1 MKKKLNRASAVTLIA
16 GIVMLFT
23 FIYGR
28 ANYLAQKS
36 KVLKAMLESLEAG
49 TATFRQKYMNFAYN
63 SFWPFFIVGLILVL
77 TGLSLFITARVM
89 GNKRY
94 PENESTPLGKIL
106 FGRSFFSEFLDYIS
120 DHVMF
125 AIILLLIVVMSFAFP
140 RFFTLSNFTNILNQV
155 AIWGVMACGITFV
168 LITGNI
174 DLTIGSIL
182 SLIGIICASL
192 LVKTSSLFLILVVP
206 VLLGCLVGGCT
217 GGIMAGI
224 NGGNSQS
231 FIVTYGAQT
240 AVAALALL
248 VQGGTYITIEEA
260 DIVSRGVG
268 IFKYIGSGINPAYIF
283 FTIAII
289 CQFVL
294 NYTRFGRNLMF
305 VGSNPKA
312 AQLSG
317 INVRLYILLAFLIC
331 GGINGIAGVL
341 QTSRVMTANPTA
353 GTGYE
358 MTAIA
363 MCVVGGV
370 SMKGGSGNFINTILG
385 VLIIG
390 IITNSMNLLG
400 YSTYPQ
406 MMIKGFV
413 IMFAF
418 GLDVINKNRKMK
430 RG

>member
-1 MKKKLNRASAVTLIA
+1 MKNKLKQISTVSLIA
-16 GIVMLFT
+16 GIATVLVFV
-23 FIYGR
+23 YGR
-28 ANYLAQKS
+28 SNYLAMKS
-36 KVLKAMLESLEAG
+36 KLLKKMLEALEAG
-49 TATFRQKYMNFAYN
+49 TATGYQKYLAFTHDT
-63 SFWPFFIVGLILVL
+63 FWPFFLVGMALVL
-77 TGLSLFITARVM
+77 GGFSLFICRRVM
-89 GNKRY
+89 ANKRY
-94 PENESTPLGKIL
+94 PQNEDTPIGKVLFTRQFFDELLDFLG
-106 FGRSFFSEFLDYIS
+106 DYM
-120 DHVMF
+120 MF
-125 AIILLLIVVMSFAFP
+125 AIIIVLMLSMSFAYP
-140 RFFTLSNFTNILNQV
+140 RFFTLSNLTNILNQN

-168 LITGNI
+168 LLTGTI

-182 SLIGIICASL
+182 SLVGIICATLLNNTNSL
-192 LVKTSSLFLILVVP
+192 VLITVVP
-206 VLLGCLVGGCT
+206 VLLGCLVGSCT
-217 GGIMAGI
+217 GGIMSGI
-224 NGGNSQS
+224 NGRMGES

-248 VQGGTYITIEEA
+248 VQGGTYITIEVA
-260 DIVSRGVG
+260 DIEARGVG
-268 IFKYIGSGINPAYIF
+268 VFQKFGAGINPAYVF
-283 FTIAII
+283 FAIAII
-289 CQFVL
+289 CQLVL
-294 NYTRFGRNLMF
+294 NYTRFGRNLLF

-317 INVRLYILLAFLIC
+317 INVRLYILIAFILC
-331 GGINGIAGVL
+331 GGIAGLAGVL

-370 SMKGGSGNFINTILG
+370 SMKGGSGSFVNTVLG

-418 GLDVINKNRKMK
+418 GLDVINKNRKLK

>member
-1 MKKKLNRASAVTLIA
+1 MKKKLGRISAVSLIV
-16 GIVMLFT
+16 GIVTLFT

-36 KVLKAMLESLEAG
+36 KVLKAMLEALAEG
-49 TATFRQKYMNFAYN
+49 TATSHQKFLDFCYRA
-63 SFWPFFIVGLILVL
+63 FWPFFIVSALLVL
-77 TGLSLFITARVM
+77 FGLSLYVCTRVIS
-89 GNKRY
+89 NKRY
-94 PENESTPLGKIL
+94 PEGEDTPLGKLL
-106 FGRSFFSEFLDYIS
+106 FGKSFFAEFLDFIGDYM
-120 DHVMF
+120 MF
-125 AIILLLIVVMSFAFP
+125 AIIIVLIIVMSFAFP
-140 RFFTLSNFTNILNQV
+140 RFFTTSNFSNILNQV

-168 LITGNI
+168 LLTGNI

-192 LVKTSSLFLILVVP
+192 LTKYNSLLLIIAVP
-206 VLLGCLVGGCT
+206 VLLGCVVGAFT
-217 GGIMAGI
+217 GGVMAGI
-224 NGGNSQS
+224 NGRMGES
-231 FIVTYGAQT
+231 FIVTYGGQT

-248 VQGGTYITIEEA
+248 VQGGTYITIEAA
-260 DIVSRGVG
+260 DIEARGVG
-268 IFKYIGSGINPAYIF
+268 FFQKIGSGINPAYIF
-283 FTIAII
+283 FAIIII
-289 CQFVL
+289 CQLVL
-294 NYTRFGRNLMF
+294 NHTRFGRNLLF

-317 INVRLYILLAFLIC
+317 INVRVYILIAFLIC
-331 GGINGIAGVL
+331 GGINGLAGVL

-353 GTGYE
+353 GTDYE

-370 SMKGGSGNFINTILG
+370 SMKGGSGNFINTMLG

-418 GLDVINKNRKMK
+418 GLDVINKNRKLK

>member
-1 MKKKLNRASAVTLIA
+1 MKKQLSKVSTTSIILGVAMLI
-16 GIVMLFT
+16 T

-36 KVLKAMLESLEAG
+36 KLLKAMKEALENG
-49 TATFRQKYMNFAYN
+49 TATGYQRYMDFCHSNF
-63 SFWPFFIVGLILVL
+63 WLFFIIGMILAL
-77 TGLSLFITARVM
+77 GGFALFICGRVM
-89 GNKRY
+89 RNKRY
-94 PENESTPLGKIL
+94 PQNETTPLGKVICSS
-106 FGRSFFSEFLDYIS
+106 SFVNELLDFLGDYM
-120 DHVMF
+120 MF
-125 AIILLLIVVMSFAFP
+125 AIIILLMLIMSFAYP
-140 RFFTLSNFTNILNQV
+140 RFFTLSNFINILNQN

-168 LITGNI
+168 LLTGNI
-174 DLTIGSIL
+174 DLTLGSIL
-182 SLIGIICASL
+182 SLVGIICATLLNKYNSL
-192 LVKTSSLFLILVVP
+192 LLIIAVP
-206 VLLGCLVGGCT
+206 ILLGCLIGCAT

-224 NGGNSQS
+224 NGRMGES
-231 FIVTYGAQT
+231 FIVTYGGQT

-248 VQGGTYITIEEA
+248 VQGGTYITIVVE
-260 DIVSRGVG
+260 DIQARGLSV
-268 IFKYIGSGINPAYIF
+268 FQKIGAGVNPAYIF
-283 FTIAII
+283 FAIVII
-289 CQFVL
+289 CEFVIR
-294 NYTRFGRNLMF
+294 YTSFGRNLLF

-317 INVRLYILLAFLIC
+317 INVRLYILIAFVIC
-331 GGINGIAGVL
+331 GGINGLAGVL

-370 SMKGGSGNFINTILG
+370 SMKGGSGSFINTLLG

-418 GLDVINKNRKMK
+418 GLDVINKNRKLK

>member
-1 MKKKLNRASAVTLIA
+1 MKKKLKQSSIVSLIA
-16 GIVMLFT
+16 GVAMVLVFV
-23 FIYGR
+23 YGR
-28 ANYLAQKS
+28 SNYLAMKS
-36 KVLKAMLESLEAG
+36 KLLKKMLEALEQG
-49 TATFRQKYMNFAYN
+49 TATNYQKYMAFCHDH
-63 SFWPFFIVGLILVL
+63 FWPFFLVGMVL
-77 TGLSLFITARVM
+77 ALGGFSLYICRRVM
-89 GNKRY
+89 ANKRY
-94 PENESTPLGKIL
+94 PQNESTPLGKVI
-106 FGRSFFSEFLDYIS
+106 FSREFFDELLDFLGDYM
-120 DHVMF
+120 MF
-125 AIILLLIVVMSFAFP
+125 AIIILLMMIMSFAYP
-140 RFFTLSNFTNILNQV
+140 RFFTLSNFINILNQN

-168 LITGNI
+168 LLTGTI

-182 SLIGIICASL
+182 SLIGIICATL
-192 LVKTSSLFLILVVP
+192 LNETNSIPLIVIAP
-206 VLLGCLVGGCT
+206 ILLGCLVGSCT

-224 NGGNSQS
+224 NGRMGES

-248 VQGGTYITIEEA
+248 VQGGTYITIEVA
-260 DIVSRGVG
+260 DIEARGVG
-268 IFKYIGSGINPAYIF
+268 VFQKFGAGINPAYVF
-283 FTIAII
+283 FAIVII
-289 CQFVL
+289 CQLVL
-294 NYTRFGRNLMF
+294 NYTRFGRNLLF

-317 INVRLYILLAFLIC
+317 INVRLYILIAFILC
-331 GGINGIAGVL
+331 GGINGLAGVL

-353 GTGYE
+353 GVGYE

-370 SMKGGSGNFINTILG
+370 SMKGGAGSFINTMLG

-418 GLDVINKNRKMK
+418 GLDVINKNRKLK

>member
-1 MKKKLNRASAVTLIA
+1 MKKKMLRGSIVSLIA
-16 GIVMLFT
+16 GIGLLLT

-36 KVLKAMLESLEAG
+36 KVLKAMLEALEAG
-49 TATFRQKYMNFAYN
+49 TATGRQKYLDFCYRH
-63 SFWPFFIVGLILVL
+63 FWPFFIVGLLL
-77 TGLSLFITARVM
+77 ALCGLSLYVCARVI

-94 PENESTPLGKIL
+94 PQDDDSKLGDIL
-106 FGRSFFSEFLDYIS
+106 FRREFFSEALDFLSDYM
-120 DHVMF
+120 MF
-125 AIILLLIVVMSFAFP
+125 TIIVVLVLIMSFAFP
-140 RFFTLSNFTNILNQV
+140 RFFTIANFSNVLNQV

-168 LITGNI
+168 LLLGCI

-182 SLIGIICASL
+182 SLIGIICGTL
-192 LVKTSSLFLILVVP
+192 LIRTNSLFMIIVLP
-206 VLLGCLVGGCT
+206 VLLGCLVGTFT
-217 GGIMAGI
+217 GGVMAGI
-224 NGGNSQS
+224 NGRMGES
-231 FIVTYGAQT
+231 FIVTYGGQT
-240 AVAALALL
+240 AIAALALL
-248 VQGGTYITIEEA
+248 VQGGTYITIEVA
-260 DIVSRGVG
+260 DIEARGVG
-268 IFKYIGSGINPAYIF
+268 AFQMFGSGVNPAYIF
-283 FTIAII
+283 FGIVII
-289 CQFVL
+289 CQLVL
-294 NYTRFGRNLMF
+294 KYTRFGRNLLF
-305 VGSNPKA
+305 VGANPKA

-331 GGINGIAGVL
+331 GGINGLAGVL

-353 GTGYE
+353 GTDYE

-370 SMKGGSGNFINTILG
+370 SMKGGSGSFINTLLG

-418 GLDVINKNRKMK
+418 GLDVVNKNRKLK

>member
-1 MKKKLNRASAVTLIA
+1 MKKKMLKGSVVSLIV
-16 GIVMLFT
+16 GIALLIT

-36 KVLKAMLESLEAG
+36 KVLKAMLAALEEG
-49 TATFRQKYMNFAYN
+49 TANGRQKYMDFCYRC
-63 SFWPFFIVGLILVL
+63 FWPFFIVGMLLVL
-77 TGLSLFITARVM
+77 GGLSLYVCTRVIS
-89 GNKRY
+89 NKRY
-94 PENESTPLGKIL
+94 PQDESSGLKDIL
-106 FGRSFFSEFLDYIS
+106 FKREFFDETLDFLSDYM
-120 DHVMF
+120 MF
-125 AIILLLIVVMSFAFP
+125 AIILVLMLIMSFAFP
-140 RFFTLSNFTNILNQV
+140 RFFTIANFSNILNQV

-168 LITGNI
+168 LLLGSI

-182 SLIGIICASL
+182 SLIGIICGT
-192 LVKTSSLFLILVVP
+192 LVIRTSSMFMIIVLP
-206 VLLGCLVGGCT
+206 VLLGCVVGCFT
-217 GGIMAGI
+217 GSIMAGI
-224 NGGNSQS
+224 NGRMGES
-231 FIVTYGAQT
+231 FIVTYGGQT
-240 AVAALALL
+240 AIAALALL
-248 VQGGTYITIEEA
+248 VQGGTYITIEAAE
-260 DIVSRGVG
+260 IESRGIG
-268 IFKYIGSGINPAYIF
+268 SFQLIGSGVNPAYVF
-283 FTIAII
+283 FAIVII
-289 CQFVL
+289 CQLVL
-294 NYTRFGRNLMF
+294 KYTRFGRNLLF
-305 VGSNPKA
+305 VGANPKA

-317 INVRLYILLAFLIC
+317 INIRLYILLAFLIC
-331 GGINGIAGVL
+331 GGINGLAGVL

-353 GTGYE
+353 GTDYE

-370 SMKGGSGNFINTILG
+370 SMKGGSGSFINTLLG

-418 GLDVINKNRKMK
+418 GIDVVNKNRKLK

>member
-1 MKKKLNRASAVTLIA
+1 MKKKLRSISVVTLIA
-16 GIVMLFT
+16 GVLILFIG
-23 FIYGR
+23 IYGR

-36 KVLKAMLESLEAG
+36 KVLKAMLEALEAG
-49 TATFRQKYMNFAYN
+49 TATGYQKYLDFCYRL
-63 SFWPFFIVGLILVL
+63 FWPMFIVGLLLVL
-77 TGLSLFITARVM
+77 IGIALHICRRVIV
-89 GNKRY
+89 NRRY
-94 PENESTPLGKIL
+94 PQTDTTPLGKIL
-106 FGRSFFSEFLDYIS
+106 FSRAFWEDLLDYMG
-120 DHVMF
+120 DYMMF
-125 AIILLLIVVMSFAFP
+125 ALILLLMIVMSFAFP
-140 RFFTLSNFTNILNQV
+140 RFFTLANFQNVLNQI

-168 LITGNI
+168 LLTGNI

-182 SLIGIICASL
+182 SLVGIVCASL
-192 LVKTSSLFLILVVP
+192 LRGTSSLLLCFAVP
-206 VLLGCLVGGCT
+206 VLLGCLCGSFT
-217 GGIMAGI
+217 GGVMAGI
-224 NGGNSQS
+224 NGRMGES
-231 FIVTYGAQT
+231 FIVTYGGQT

-248 VQGGTYITIEEA
+248 VQGGTYITLEA
-260 DIVSRGVG
+260 ADLQARGLG
-268 IFKYIGSGINPAYIF
+268 IFQKVGAGTNPAYIF
-283 FTIAII
+283 FAIVI
-289 CQFVL
+289 VCQLVL

-353 GTGYE
+353 GTDYE
-358 MTAIA
+358 MSAIA

-370 SMKGGSGNFINTILG
+370 SMKGGSGSFINTMLG

-418 GLDVINKNRKMK
+418 GLDVINKNRKLK

>member
-1 MKKKLNRASAVTLIA
+1 MKKKMLRGSIISLVA
-16 GIVMLFT
+16 GVGLLFT

-36 KVLKAMLESLEAG
+36 KVLKAMLEALEEG
-49 TATFRQKYMNFAYN
+49 TATGRQKYLDFCYR
-63 SFWPFFIVGLILVL
+63 SFWPFFIAGLLLVL
-77 TGLSLFITARVM
+77 CGLSLYVCTRVIS
-89 GNKRY
+89 NKRY
-94 PENESTPLGKIL
+94 PQDDSSKPRDIL
-106 FGRSFFSEFLDYIS
+106 FKREFFSELLDFIGDYM
-120 DHVMF
+120 MF
-125 AIILLLIVVMSFAFP
+125 TIILVLVVVMSFAFP
-140 RFFTLSNFTNILNQV
+140 RFFTLANFSNVLNQV

-168 LITGNI
+168 LLLGSI

-182 SLIGIICASL
+182 SLIGIICGT
-192 LVKTSSLFLILVVP
+192 LVVRTSSLFLIILLP
-206 VLLGCLVGGCT
+206 VLLGCLVGSFT
-217 GGIMAGI
+217 GGVMAGI
-224 NGGNSQS
+224 NGRMGES
-231 FIVTYGAQT
+231 FIVTYGGQT

-248 VQGGTYITIEEA
+248 VQGGTYITIEAA
-260 DIVSRGVG
+260 DIEARGIGVFSRIGAGV
-268 IFKYIGSGINPAYIF
+268 NPAYVF
-283 FTIAII
+283 FAIVII
-289 CQFVL
+289 CQLVL
-294 NYTRFGRNLMF
+294 KYTRFGRNLLF
-305 VGSNPKA
+305 VGANPKA

-317 INVRLYILLAFLIC
+317 INIQLYILLAFLIC
-331 GGINGIAGVL
+331 GGINGLAGVL

-353 GTGYE
+353 GTDYE

-370 SMKGGSGNFINTILG
+370 SMKGGSGSFINTLLG

-418 GLDVINKNRKMK
+418 GLDVVNKNRKLK

>member
-1 MKKKLNRASAVTLIA
+1 MKKKLFRGSAISLILGVCMLVTI
-16 GIVMLFT
+16 
-23 FIYGR
+23 IYGR

-36 KVLKAMLESLEAG
+36 KVLKQMLAALEEG
-49 TATFRQKYMNFAYN
+49 TATGYQKYLDFCYR
-63 SFWPFFIVGLILVL
+63 SFWPFFIAGLLLVL
-77 TGLSLFITARVM
+77 LGLSLYISGRVM
-89 GNKRY
+89 ADKRY
-94 PENESTPLGKIL
+94 PQDESSPLGEVL
-106 FGRSFFSEFLDYIS
+106 FRKEFFQEALDFIS
-120 DHVMF
+120 DYMMF
-125 AIILLLIVVMSFAFP
+125 SIIILLILIMSFAFP
-140 RFFTLSNFTNILNQV
+140 RFFTLANFSNVLNQV

-168 LITGNI
+168 LLLGSI

-182 SLIGIICASL
+182 SLVGIICGTLLNRTNSL
-192 LVKTSSLFLILVVP
+192 PMIICLP
-206 VLLGCLVGGCT
+206 VLLGCLVGACT

-224 NGGNSQS
+224 NGRMGES
-231 FIVTYGAQT
+231 FIVTYGGQT

-248 VQGGTYITIEEA
+248 VQGGTYITIEVA
-260 DIVSRGVG
+260 DIEARGVG
-268 IFKYIGSGINPAYIF
+268 AFQLFGSGVNPAYVF
-283 FTIAII
+283 FAIVII
-289 CQFVL
+289 CQLVL
-294 NYTRFGRNLMF
+294 KYTRFGRNLLF
-305 VGSNPKA
+305 VGANPKA

-331 GGINGIAGVL
+331 GGINGLAGVL

-353 GTGYE
+353 GTDYE

-370 SMKGGSGNFINTILG
+370 SMKGGSGSFINTLLG

-418 GLDVINKNRKMK
+418 GLDVVNKNRKLK